1 MIGISSCLCGIN
13 CKYNGKN
20 NLEPV
25 FLQLLNEGKVVPIC
39 PEQLGGLKTPRIP
52 AEIQE
57 DKNKNRKVINKE
69 GMDVTFEYNLGAK
82 RTLEILKALDIKK
95 VIFRR
100 KSPSCGCGEIY
111 DGTFSGTTIKENG
124 ITTELLLK
132 NGIKVITDEEYI
144 KKLENR

>member
-100 KSPSCGCGEIY
+100 RSPSCGCGEIY

>member
-1 MIGISSCLCGIN
+1 MIGVSSCLCGIN

-20 NLEPV
+20 NLNPI
-25 FLQLLNEGKVVPIC
+25 FLQLLNEGKLVPIC
-39 PEQLGGLKTPRIP
+39 PEQLGGLKTPRVP

-57 DKNKNRKVINKE
+57 DKEKNRKVINKN
-69 GMDVTFEYNLGAK
+69 GIDVTYEYNLGAK
-82 RTLEILKALDIKK
+82 RALEILKALDIKK

-111 DGTFSGTTIKENG
+111 DGTFKGNVIVGNG

-132 NGIKVITDEEYI
+132 NGIEVITDDDYI
-144 KKLENR
+144 KELEK

>member
-1 MIGISSCLCGIN
+1 MIGVSSCLCGIN

-20 NLEPV
+20 NLEPI
-25 FLQLLNEGKVVPIC
+25 FLQLLNEGKLVPIC
-39 PEQLGGLKTPRIP
+39 PEQLGGLKTPRVP

-57 DKNKNRKVINKE
+57 DENKKRKVINKD
-69 GMDVTFEYNLGAK
+69 GIDVTSEYSLGAE

-100 KSPSCGCGEIY
+100 RSPSCGCGEIY
-111 DGTFSGTTIKENG
+111 DGSFTGTIVNGNG
-124 ITTELLLK
+124 ITSELLLK
-132 NGIKVITDEEYI
+132 NGIEVITDEEYI